1 MDQNTVHKRRTIL
14 FQGDSITDGNRGRDA
29 DPNHVM
35 GHGYAF
41 WIAAELGHTLAASQ
55 PVFLN
60 RGISGNRV
68 TDLQNRW
75 HEDALQLQPDT
86 ISILIGVNDILMS
99 ITARGGFDSAEYENN
114 YRQLLQHTRTELP
127 EVQLV
132 LCEPFILPGGH
143 TDDDWI
149 GWQAA
154 VADCAAAVRRLA
166 DEFDAVFVPLQD
178 VLDDACAVAPA
189 SYWIWD
195 GIHPTTAGHGLL
207 AKRWLE
213 VVQNSPARIG

>member
-1 MDQNTVHKRRTIL
+1 MHNQQRVL

-29 DPNHVM
+29 DPNHIM

-41 WIAAELGHTLAASQ
+41 WIAAELGHAMAPTQ
-55 PVFLN
+55 PEFLN
-60 RGISGNRV
+60 RGISGNRI
-68 TDLQNRW
+68 TDLQARW
-75 HEDALQLQPDT
+75 NEDTLQLQPDI

-99 ITARGGFDSAEYENN
+99 IMKPGGFDKIAYENV
-114 YRQLLQHTRTELP
+114 YRHLLQHTQSELP
-127 EVQLV
+127 EVQWI
-132 LCEPFILPGGH
+132 LCEPFILRGGH
-143 TDDDWI
+143 TDADWG

-154 VADCAAAVRRLA
+154 AADCAAVVRRLA
-166 DEFDAVFVPLQD
+166 KEFNAVFVPLQD
-178 VLDDACAVAPA
+178 VFDDACAVAPA